1 MGSICSSEIPPD
13 ADLPEVVEGVVCQS
27 DQVVEGQMKEVEMD
41 GYKILLIREKGE
53 LRALSALCT
62 HYGAPLIKGAYD
74 GGGSI
79 RCPWHGACFNTKT
92 GDIED
97 FPGLDSLACHNVEE
111 RSGQI
116 VVMADKRELVN
127 GRRLQMPVE
136 VLENADVRV
145 VVVGGGAAGHT
156 AVETLRQEGYAGA
169 ITLVTREQHLPYD
182 RPKLSKNLAVKAEQ
196 ISLRKAGW
204 YEKAKIDVMKG
215 TEVVRVDTE
224 NKVVFFDNGDALK
237 YSKLLLA
244 TGGEPRKLGVPGED
258 MEGVTTLRN
267 ITQAN
272 MIHKEAAKK
281 HVVIIGTSFIGME
294 VAAALVETAA
304 SVTVIGRD
312 PVPFLGSLGEEVG
325 KFMLDLHRK
334 KGVQFCLEED
344 VKEFIGSNGALENVI
359 LKSDRTLKADLA
371 VVGVGVVPATEPFKD
386 ISGINID
393 KRGYIPVDSKMTTSV
408 SSIFAAGDIVSFPLL
423 TYGEERVTIGH
434 WGLAM
439 YLGRVAALNMMG
451 KERDAHTVP
460 FFWTVQFGLSLRYAG
475 LGSGWDSV
483 IFQQEEGKLLA
494 MYCKGEV
501 VCAVATLGRDPVA
514 ATFANLVKA
523 GGVLKKAEALDWAA
537 NI

>member
-1 MGSICSSEIPPD
+1 MGSVCSEIP
-13 ADLPEVVEGVVCQS
+13 DLPEVVEGVVCQS
-27 DQVVEGQMKEVEMD
+27 NLVVEGQMKEVEMD
-41 GYKILLIREKGE
+41 GYKILLVREKGE
-53 LRALSALCT
+53 LRALSAFCT

-74 GGGSI
+74 GGGKI
-79 RCPWHGACFNTKT
+79 RCPWHGACFNSET

-97 FPGLDSLACHNVEE
+97 FPGLDSLACHKVEE
-111 RSGQI
+111 RNGQ
-116 VVMADKRELVN
+116 VVVTADKRELVS
-127 GRRLQMPVE
+127 GRRLQMPVD
-136 VLENADVRV
+136 VLEDTEDRV

-156 AVETLRQEGYAGA
+156 AVETLRQEGYGGA
-169 ITLVTREQHLPYD
+169 ITLVTKEQHLPYD
-182 RPKLSKNLAVKAEQ
+182 RPKLSKNLGVKPEQ
-196 ISLRKAGW
+196 ICLRKAGW
-204 YEKAKIDVMKG
+204 YEKAKIEVVKG
-215 TEVVRVDTE
+215 TEVVRVD
-224 NKVVFFDNGDALK
+224 KDDKMVFFDNGDSIK

-258 MEGVTTLRN
+258 LGGVTTLRN

-272 MIHKEAAKK
+272 MIQKESVKR

-294 VAAALVETAA
+294 VAAALVDTAA

-325 KFMLDLHRK
+325 RFMLDMHRK

-344 VKEFIGSNGALENVI
+344 VKEFQGSNGALENVI

-371 VVGVGVVPATEPFKD
+371 VVGVGVVPATGAFRD
-386 ISGINID
+386 IPGIDTD
-393 KRGYIPVDSKMTTSV
+393 KRGYIPVDSRMATSV

-423 TYGEERVTIGH
+423 TYGGERVTIGH

-439 YLGRVAALNMMG
+439 YLGRVAALNIMG
-451 KERDAHTVP
+451 KGREAHTVP
-460 FFWTVQFGLSLRYAG
+460 FFWTVQFGASLRYAG

-483 IFQQEEGKLLA
+483 IFQQEDEKLLA
-494 MYCKGEV
+494 MYCKGDT
-501 VCAVATLGRDPVA
+501 VCAVATMGRDPVA

-523 GGVLKKAEALDWAA
+523 GGVVRKEEALEWAG